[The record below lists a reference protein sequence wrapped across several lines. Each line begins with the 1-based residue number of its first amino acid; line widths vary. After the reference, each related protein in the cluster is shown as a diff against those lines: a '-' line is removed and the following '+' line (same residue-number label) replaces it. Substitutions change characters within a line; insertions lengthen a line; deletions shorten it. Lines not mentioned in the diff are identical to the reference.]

1 MNVTDPTPVP
11 QLSDEEFLASV
22 RLDQSYA
29 EATLGVRRV
38 LNTVPIRKPA
48 KTGFFR
54 VHPEHML
61 DCSAIELKEEQET
74 YFVAPG
80 LAPLIAEFCEPV
92 RLRLCVTRQGVVFL
106 WPIKLPRDDRRGD
119 EWRKSA
125 AEAAHLGEK
134 RWIRVAAD
142 MHLGAYQA
150 FEAVAELGEPKWPD
164 ESWPTIVRI
173 AFRDRYVDA
182 ESHAVIRQLLGH
194 A

>member
-1 MNVTDPTPVP
+1 MNVTDATPAP
-11 QLSDEEFLASV
+11 QLNDEEFLASV

-38 LNTVPIRKPA
+38 LNTVPIRKPVR
-48 KTGFFR
+48 TDFFR

-61 DCSAIELKEEQET
+61 DCSAIELKAERET
-74 YFVAPG
+74 YFVAPA
-80 LAPLIAEFCEPV
+80 LAPLLAEFCEPV
-92 RLRLCVTRQGVVFL
+92 RLRLCVTRQGSVFI
-106 WPIKLPRDDRRGD
+106 WATKLGRDDRRGD

-150 FEAVAELGEPKWPD
+150 FEAVADLGEPKWPD
-164 ESWPTIVRI
+164 EAWPTIVRI
-173 AFRDRYVDA
+173 AFRDRYIDA
-182 ESHAVIRQLLGH
+182 EDHAVIRQLLGQ

>member
-1 MNVTDPTPVP
+1 MNVTDASPAA

-38 LNTVPIRKPA
+38 LSTVPIRKPA
-48 KTGFFR
+48 KTDFFR
-54 VHPEHML
+54 VHSEHML
-61 DCSAIELKEEQET
+61 DCSAIELKEERET
-74 YFVAPG
+74 YFVAPA
-80 LAPLIAEFCEPV
+80 LAPLVAEFCEPV

-106 WPIKLPRDDRRGD
+106 WPIKLPRDERRGD

-125 AEAAHLGEK
+125 AEAAHLGET

-150 FEAVAELGEPKWPD
+150 FEAVADLGEPKWPD
-164 ESWPTIVRI
+164 EPWPAIVRI
-173 AFRDRYVDA
+173 AFRGRYIGA
-182 ESHAVIRQLLGH
+182 EDHAVIRQLRGH

>member
-1 MNVTDPTPVP
+1 MNVTDASPAA

-48 KTGFFR
+48 KTDFFR
-54 VHPEHML
+54 VHSEHML
-61 DCSAIELKEEQET
+61 DCSAIELKEERET
-74 YFVAPG
+74 YFVAPA
-80 LAPLIAEFCEPV
+80 LAPLVAEFCEPV
-92 RLRLCVTRQGVVFL
+92 RLRLCVTRQAVVFL
-106 WPIKLPRDDRRGD
+106 WPIKLPREERRGD

-125 AEAAHLGEK
+125 AEAAHLGET

-150 FEAVAELGEPKWPD
+150 FEAVADLGEPKWPD
-164 ESWPTIVRI
+164 EPWPAIVRI
-173 AFRDRYVDA
+173 AFRDRYIGA
-182 ESHAVIRQLLGH
+182 EDHAVIRQLRGH